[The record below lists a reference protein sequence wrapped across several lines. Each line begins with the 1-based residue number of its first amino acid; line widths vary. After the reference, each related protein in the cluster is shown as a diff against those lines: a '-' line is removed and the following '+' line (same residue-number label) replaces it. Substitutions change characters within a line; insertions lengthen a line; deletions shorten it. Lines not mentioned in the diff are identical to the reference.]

1 MISFFGLDR
10 QYVNLKEEL
19 LEATD
24 NVLSSGQLMSG
35 EYTEA
40 FELWLAKKNH
50 SKYAIT
56 CHSGTQA
63 LEMIVNFLHAFT
75 RSDLHFDV
83 PTLTFPATANAILK
97 STNNI
102 TLLDSDAYGQNISYY
117 NSELNNIRIIVGLYG
132 ESIPPL
138 ADHANIIEDAAQHW
152 LSNNCKRPGR
162 AAAISFDPTK
172 NLPNSGNGGAIIT
185 NEKELYYWVKS
196 HQNHG
201 KSNGGNVG
209 NNFGTN
215 SRMSELDCA
224 HLLVRSNYIDDWQN
238 RRRQIAQYYCDNF
251 ENTRIRPLIRNFK
264 EHSFQK
270 FVIDVDN
277 RDDVLHK
284 LRGDDIDC
292 KIHYEKPLHEY
303 KKYSV
308 YKNPGLLSTA
318 SSLCRR
324 IISLPIYPE
333 LKNSE
338 VEYITERV
346 LHHTSH

>member
-1 MISFFGLDR
+1 M
-10 QYVNLKEEL
+10 V
-19 LEATD
+19 
-24 NVLSSGQLMSG
+24 
-35 EYTEA
+35 
-40 FELWLAKKNH
+40 
-50 SKYAIT
+50 
-56 CHSGTQA
+56 
-63 LEMIVNFLHAFT
+63 
-75 RSDLHFDV
+75 
-83 PTLTFPATANAILK
+83 
-97 STNNI
+97 
-102 TLLDSDAYGQNISYY
+102 
-117 NSELNNIRIIVGLYG
+117 VGLYG
-132 ESIPPL
+132 ESIPSL
-138 ADHANIIEDAAQHW
+138 VNNANIIEDAAQHW
-152 LSNNCKRPGR
+152 LSNDCKRVGL

-185 NEKELYYWVKS
+185 NDKELHCWVKS

-201 KSNGGNVG
+201 KGNAEDIL
-209 NNFGTN
+209 GTN

>member
-10 QYVNLKEEL
+10 QYVNLTEEL

-24 NVLSSGQLMSG
+24 NVLSSGQLMTG
-35 EYTEA
+35 EHTEA

-63 LEMIVNFLHAFT
+63 LEMIVHYLFRVNHVP
-75 RSDLHFDV
+75 DLHFDV
-83 PTLTFPATANAILK
+83 PTLTFPATINAILNK
-97 STNNI
+97 SKSI
-102 TLLDSDAYGQNISYY
+102 TLIDSDVNGQNIAHDY
-117 NSELNNIRIIVGLYG
+117 NSKINTVRMVVGLYG
-132 ESIPPL
+132 ESIPSL
-138 ADHANIIEDAAQHW
+138 VNNANIIEDAAQHW
-152 LSNNCKRPGR
+152 LSNDCKRVGL

-185 NEKELYYWVKS
+185 NDKELHCWVKS

-201 KSNGGNVG
+201 KGNAEDIL
-209 NNFGTN
+209 GTN

>member
-24 NVLSSGQLMSG
+24 NVLSSGQLMAG

-50 SKYAIT
+50 STYAIT

-63 LEMIVNFLHAFT
+63 LEMIVHYLCRVNHVP
-75 RSDLHFDV
+75 DLHFDV
-83 PTLTFPATANAILK
+83 PTLTFPATINAILNK
-97 STNNI
+97 SKSI
-102 TLLDSDAYGQNISYY
+102 TLIDSDANGQNIAHDY
-117 NSELNNIRIIVGLYG
+117 NSKINTVRMVVGLYG
-132 ESIPPL
+132 ESIPSL
-138 ADHANIIEDAAQHW
+138 VNNANIIEDAAQHW
-152 LSNNCKRPGR
+152 LSNDCKRVGL

-185 NEKELYYWVKS
+185 NEKGLHYWVKS
-196 HQNHG
+196 YQNHG
-201 KSNGGNVG
+201 KGNAEDI
-209 NNFGTN
+209 FGTN

-238 RRRQIAQYYCDNF
+238 RRRQIAQYYCNNF
-251 ENTRIRPLIRNFK
+251 ENTSIRPLIRNFK
-264 EHSFQK
+264 EHAFQK

-277 RDDVLHK
+277 RDDVLCK

-303 KKYSV
+303 EKYSV

-324 IISLPIYPE
+324 VISLPIYPE

-338 VEYITERV
+338 VEFITERV
-346 LHHTSH
+346 LHHISH